1 MNKEPDIT
9 PSADSK
15 GPGVASKSR
24 RALLGGGLA
33 ATTAAAGGFFWGRN
47 TASPAASDV
56 PAKEHEGE
64 FRDSGEP
71 VSPHGAHQ
79 AGIMTPPLR
88 QALVSVLTFDLLS
101 DKSAPEI
108 IDKIGAALEAFQD
121 PEAFNGMGPS
131 DLTGTV
137 GIGPAV
143 VRKYLGRTAPGASD
157 LPVFAREEIADEDR
171 GGDLVIQ
178 LCCTEPA
185 RLALAQSHIEDLLLD
200 ECELKWATTGF
211 RGSPDQGV
219 GRNLLGF
226 HDGVSVPK
234 TDQDFETDVW
244 LDQPPLLSGGTLMVV
259 RKMRID
265 VRAFTSQT
273 LSQQEQ
279 AIGRER
285 KTGIPL
291 SGGNFED
298 DPDLHAK
305 ADTGEY
311 AIPNHAHVRRAH
323 PLPAGAPGLMLRRSY
338 SYSTDRDD
346 QGLVFISFQKEMD
359 SFIKTQRRMDEGDA
373 LLDHTMT
380 IASGS
385 FLILPG
391 FKENSRL
398 GDPLRSA

>member
-1 MNKEPDIT
+1 M
-9 PSADSK
+9 
-15 GPGVASKSR
+15 ASQSR

-33 ATTAAAGGFFWGRN
+33 ATTAAAGGFFWGRSA
-47 TASPAASDV
+47 ASSAASDV
-56 PAKEHEGE
+56 PVKVHEGE
-64 FRDSGEP
+64 FRDAEEP

-79 AGIMTPPLR
+79 AGIMTPSLR

-101 DKSAPEI
+101 VESAPETV
-108 IDKIGAALEAFQD
+108 DKIGTALEAFQD
-121 PEAFNGMGPS
+121 SEAFNGMGPL

-137 GIGPAV
+137 GIGPAL
-143 VRKYLGRTAPGASD
+143 VRKYLGRTAPGSSE
-157 LPVFAREEIADEDR
+157 LPVFAREEVADEDR
-171 GGDLVIQ
+171 GGDLAIQ
-178 LCCTEPA
+178 LCCTEPV
-185 RLALAQSHIEDLLLD
+185 RLSLAQSHIEDLLLD

-234 TDQDFETDVW
+234 TDQDFDTNVW
-244 LDQPPLLSGGTLMVV
+244 LDQPPHLSGGTLMVV

-265 VRAFTSQT
+265 VKAFTDQS

-285 KTGIPL
+285 RTGIPL
-291 SGGNFED
+291 SGGKFED

-305 ADTGEY
+305 ADTGVF
-311 AIPNHAHVRRAH
+311 AVPNLAHVRRAH

-380 IASGS
+380 TASGS

-391 FKENSRL
+391 FKESSRL